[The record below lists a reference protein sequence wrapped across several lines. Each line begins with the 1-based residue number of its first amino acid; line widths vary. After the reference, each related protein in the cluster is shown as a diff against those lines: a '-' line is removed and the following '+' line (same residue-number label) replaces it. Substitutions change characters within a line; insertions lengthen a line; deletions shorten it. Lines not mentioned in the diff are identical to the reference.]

1 MPFFIKRF
9 IVTSEGVMHR
19 PVYKLG
25 IDLGSTTAK
34 TVIFDSDN
42 KVMMTEYK
50 RHRGN
55 IALAVKSSLEN
66 AIEHLGDVF
75 VRPVLTGSAGMG
87 IAEKSG
93 SPFVQELVATAGYAE
108 SFHPGI
114 KTLIDIGGED
124 SKIIFFDQRNGHDI
138 RMNGNCAG
146 GTGAFIDQM
155 ASLLGVSPSEMDT
168 LSAGHK
174 HIYPIASRCGVF
186 AKTDVQNLISRSVP
200 REDISASIFHAL
212 AIQIKNTLLRGS
224 VAIPKIVFSG
234 GPLTFLPSLRRFL
247 MKAFSLESE
256 DIEEVERAELIP
268 ASGAAVATAASD
280 SEIQLSLLLGKL
292 APSRAHQFERTE
304 SQKPLF
310 NSAEHYEKWAEEK
323 SRKKVKR
330 TSIESLHKKPAFLG
344 IDSGSTTTKIILTD
358 SSGRVAFEHYANNSS
373 DPIGCVRSG
382 LGRLLRMSIGK
393 GTEIEVAGSCVTGYG
408 EDLIRTAFNLG
419 HGIVETMAH
428 YRAAVEFDPNVSFVL
443 DIGGQ
448 DMKAIFLR
456 NGSIDKVEI
465 NEACSSGCGS
475 FIETFANSA
484 GLGVAEFADL
494 ACKAQFPADLG
505 TRCTV
510 FMNSKVKQ
518 SFREGATAG
527 DISAGLAYSVVN
539 NCLYKVLKIPNIESL
554 GRNIVAQGGTFKNRA
569 VLRALELTLGAEVTS
584 PDISELMGAYGS
596 ALTAIAR
603 WDGSLEGTP
612 LSRIADCGN
621 FTSKISECNGCEN
634 SCSITEMNFAPDSIF
649 YTGNRCEK
657 VFSNYG
663 ARAIK
668 GENFAKFKY
677 KLLFGRST
685 KPATGEIKLRLGIP
699 RVLNMYENFPFWAA
713 LFTNCGIELVL
724 SPRSKQSIAEL
735 GAGTVASDNICFPAK
750 LAHGHV
756 IDLLSRGADRVFFP
770 MVTYESEQSSGSS
783 NCFNCPVVTGYPDV
797 LRNSVFGRA
806 DSWRVL
812 DTPNISF
819 RDEKMLER
827 AVFQYLRGLGVDAPT
842 AKNALR
848 KAHEAQAE
856 YREAIALHAAEII
869 AANEEAGKT
878 YAVIASRPYHIDPLI
893 NHGVFDIFSDFGI
906 DTITE
911 DAISIANNI
920 DIGDAQVLTQWAYP
934 NRLLKA
940 AKFAASSRFA
950 ELIQLNSF
958 GCGPDSIMIDEVRD
972 ILESAGK
979 KHTLLR
985 IDELSAHGSLKLRVR
1000 SFAESTKAIE
1010 SVPGAKP
1017 RVTTP
1022 EFLPADKHRTILVP
1036 HFSDFHSSYITAP
1049 FSAMGY
1055 RLEILPPAD
1064 EESRNYGLKYV
1075 NNEICY
1081 PATLVIG
1088 DILKALMSGKY
1099 SPDEV
1104 AVGITQTGGQ
1114 CRASNYLSLIKK
1126 ALVRNGFSNVP
1137 VVGVSVL
1144 KKSINKQTGFALD
1157 RKLLTIQGVIGM
1169 MFGDGISD
1177 MYYATAPRELQSGSA
1192 RATADK
1198 YLEMV
1203 TPLVAASDLT
1213 GTIEL
1218 LDRAVEEFNSIPID
1232 TAKEVPSIGLIGEIY
1247 VKYSPYGNHHIVDKL
1262 VKAGVHVKVPPL
1274 VNMFAQWLVNVE
1286 IKHKFNIDNRFPH
1299 AQLAFAYRMI
1309 FNRYSKQFESS
1320 LSRFRFYSPRAEL
1333 KHLAHKAEKLI
1344 DMSTH
1349 YYGEGWLI
1357 AGDIGEFAEAGIK
1370 NVLCLQPF
1378 GCIANHIVARGIEKP
1393 IRDLYPEMNV
1403 LFLDIDHGL
1412 SEVNLHNRLYLLLR
1426 DAMGAAA
1433 DRVKF

>member
-1 MPFFIKRF
+1 
-9 IVTSEGVMHR
+9 MHR

-42 KVMMTEYK
+42 KIMMTEYK

-55 IALAVKSSLEN
+55 ISLAVKSSLES
-66 AIEHLGDVF
+66 AIERLGDVF

-93 SPFVQELVATAGYAE
+93 SPFVQELVATAGFAE

-124 SKIIFFDQRNGHDI
+124 SKIIFFDQRHGHDI

-155 ASLLGVSPSEMDT
+155 ASLLGISPEEMDT
-168 LSAGHK
+168 LSADHK

-247 MKAFSLESE
+247 MNAFSLVSQ
-256 DIEEVERAELIP
+256 DIEEVDRAELIP
-268 ASGAAVATAASD
+268 ASGAAVATAASE
-280 SEIQLSLLLGKL
+280 SEIQLSLLLEKL
-292 APSRAHQFERTE
+292 APGRIQKVEKSEY
-304 SQKPLF
+304 QKPLF
-310 NSAEHYEKWAEEK
+310 DSAEQFEKWSEEK
-323 SRKKVKR
+323 AANKAKR
-330 TSIESLHKKPAFLG
+330 TPIETLHCKPAFLG
-344 IDSGSTTTKIILTD
+344 IDSGSTTTKIVLTD
-358 SSGRVAFEHYANNSS
+358 SAGRIAYEYYSNNNS

-382 LGRLLRMSIGK
+382 LKRLLAAAREK
-393 GTEIEVAGSCVTGYG
+393 RVEIQIAGSCVTGYG
-408 EDLIRTAFNLG
+408 EDLIRVAFHLG
-419 HGIVETMAH
+419 HGIVETLAH
-428 YRAAVEFDPNVSFVL
+428 HRAAVEFDPNVSFVL

-448 DMKAIFLR
+448 DMKAIFIR
-456 NGSIDKVEI
+456 NGCIDKIEI

-484 GLGVAEFADL
+484 GMGVSEFAKE
-494 ACKAQFPADLG
+494 ACRAQYPADLG

-527 DISAGLAYSVVN
+527 DISAGLAYSVVS
-539 NCLYKVLKIPNIESL
+539 NCLYKVLKISNTDTL
-554 GRNIVAQGGTFKNRA
+554 GRNIVAQGGTFKNPA
-569 VLRALELTLGAEVTS
+569 VLRALELTLGACVTT

-596 ALTAIAR
+596 ALTAIGLAGNR
-603 WDGSLEGTP
+603 PESVPLE
-612 LSRIADCGN
+612 RIASCGDY
-621 FTSKISECNGCEN
+621 TSKISECPGCEN
-634 SCSITEMNFAPDSIF
+634 ACRITEMRFAEDSVF
-649 YTGNRCEK
+649 VTGNRCER
-657 VFSNYG
+657 VFSNNG
-663 ARAIK
+663 TKAAK

-677 KLLFGRST
+677 KLLFNRNT
-685 KPATGEIKLRLGIP
+685 KSLLGETKLKLGIP
-699 RVLNMYENFPFWAA
+699 RVLNVYENFPFWAA
-713 LFTNCGIELVL
+713 LFANCGIEVVL

-750 LAHGHV
+750 LTHGHV
-756 IDLLSRGADRVFFP
+756 IDLLSRGADRIFYP
-770 MVTYESEQSSGSS
+770 IVTFESAAADGSS
-783 NCFNCPVVTGYPDV
+783 NCFNCPVVSGYPDV

-806 DSWRVL
+806 RSEGIL
-812 DTPNISF
+812 DTPHISF
-819 RDEKMLER
+819 RDEKLLAR
-827 AVFQYLRGLGVDAPT
+827 AVLRYLRGLGIGSSVAR
-842 AKNALR
+842 NALR
-848 KAHEAQAE
+848 EAFAAQAE
-856 YREAIALHAAEII
+856 YKEALALRAAEII
-869 AANEEAGKT
+869 AANEAAGKT

-893 NHGVFDIFSDFGI
+893 NHGVFDMFSDFGI

-911 DAISIANNI
+911 DAITFVQKMSI
-920 DIGDAQVLTQWAYP
+920 DDAQVLTQWAYP
-934 NRLLKA
+934 NRLIHA
-940 AKFAASSRFA
+940 AKFAASSKYA

-972 ILESAGK
+972 ILDSAGK

-1000 SFAESTKAIE
+1000 SFAESSCAPKAQ
-1010 SVPGAKP
+1010 PNPKP
-1017 RVTTP
+1017 RISTP
-1022 EFLPADKHRTILVP
+1022 EFQKSDKRKAIIVP
-1036 HFSDFHSSYITAP
+1036 HFSDFHSSYIAAP
-1049 FSAMGY
+1049 FAAMGY

-1088 DILKALMSGKY
+1088 DILKALMSGRY
-1099 SPDEV
+1099 RPDEV

-1126 ALVRNGFSNVP
+1126 ALVRNGFHNTP

-1144 KKSINKQTGFALD
+1144 KKSINKQFGFELD
-1157 RKLLTIQGVIGM
+1157 RKLLTTQGVIGI
-1169 MFGDGISD
+1169 MFGDAISD
-1177 MYYATAPRELQSGSA
+1177 MYYAIAPRELSAGAA
-1192 RATADK
+1192 RAAADK
-1198 YLEMV
+1198 YLSLV
-1203 TPLVAASDLT
+1203 TPLVASNDLS
-1213 GTIEL
+1213 GTLEL
-1218 LDRAVEEFNSIPID
+1218 LDRAVEEFNSIEID
-1232 TAKEVPSIGLIGEIY
+1232 TGKQVPSIGLIGEIY
-1247 VKYSPYGNHHIVDKL
+1247 VKYSPFGNHHIVEKL
-1262 VKAGVHVKVPPL
+1262 VRAGVHVKVPPL

-1286 IKHKFNIDNRFPH
+1286 VKHKFDIDSRFPH

-1309 FNRYSKQFESS
+1309 FNRYTKKFDSS
-1320 LSRFRFYSPRAEL
+1320 LSRFRYFAPRAGLKEL
-1333 KHLAHKAEKLI
+1333 AQKAEKLI
-1344 DMSTH
+1344 DLSTH

-1357 AGDIGEFAEAGIK
+1357 AADIAEFAETGIK

-1378 GCIANHIVARGIEKP
+1378 GCIANHIVAKGIEKS
-1393 IRDLYPEMNV
+1393 IRDSHPEMNV

-1433 DRVKF
+1433 DQVKF